1 MKRPSGP
8 TQRTQPRT
16 PDHAWDTPMVQRL
29 LATLKSDAFRDKI
42 LAMGG
47 YTVECPGEV
56 IPLD

>member
-1 MKRPSGP
+1 
-8 TQRTQPRT
+8 
-16 PDHAWDTPMVQRL
+16 MVQRL